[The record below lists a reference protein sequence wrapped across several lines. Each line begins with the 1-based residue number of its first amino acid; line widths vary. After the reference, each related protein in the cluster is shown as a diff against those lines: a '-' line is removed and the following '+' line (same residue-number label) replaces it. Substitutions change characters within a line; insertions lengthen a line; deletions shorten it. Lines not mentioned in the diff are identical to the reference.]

1 MNIEDFI
8 NENVE
13 YSGNFDYFI
22 TRQEV
27 NDIADT
33 KQDVLDLYTTLYGIG
48 SYITDINY
56 NNITTNKPDL
66 SVYATNA
73 NLTTQLSGKQDTLTA
88 STSLVGNG
96 SAITSLNYNN
106 ITNPPDLSTKQN
118 LLTSSSDISINSINA
133 NGIIRTSGLN
143 IADANIVSSTLVRKI
158 NLVGQ
163 GAVMR
168 IFRCNDGNNAPG
180 VELIWKSGI
189 PTSGTDYTYY
199 WDFFIDPL
207 TGSFCVRD
215 RTTEQTRFLINA
227 GGNIGVGKTP
237 VSPYRLDVNGSINS
251 TNLFINGTNIS
262 SVYLSVVGASF
273 TYATISSLSSYLT
286 TASASSTYA
295 TISSLSSYLT
305 TASASRGFIK

>member
-106 ITNPPDLSTKQN
+106 ITNPPN
-118 LLTSSSDISINSINA
+118 L
-133 NGIIRTSGLN
+133 
-143 IADANIVSSTLVRKI
+143 
-158 NLVGQ
+158 
-163 GAVMR
+163 
-168 IFRCNDGNNAPG
+168 
-180 VELIWKSGI
+180 
-189 PTSGTDYTYY
+189 
-199 WDFFIDPL
+199 
-207 TGSFCVRD
+207 
-215 RTTEQTRFLINA
+215 
-227 GGNIGVGKTP
+227 
-237 VSPYRLDVNGSINS
+237 
-251 TNLFINGTNIS
+251 
-262 SVYLSVVGASF
+262 
-273 TYATISSLSSYLT
+273 
-286 TASASSTYA
+286 STYA
-295 TISSLSSYLT
+295 TITQLNTKEGLLNNNTSNIFINSVNTNSITLSSNNLFFFKME
-305 TASASRGFIK
+305 TAFCDC